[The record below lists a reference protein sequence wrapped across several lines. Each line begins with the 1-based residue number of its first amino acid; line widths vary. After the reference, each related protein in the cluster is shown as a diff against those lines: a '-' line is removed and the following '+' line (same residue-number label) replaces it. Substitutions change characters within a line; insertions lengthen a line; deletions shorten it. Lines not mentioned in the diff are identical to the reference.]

1 MNARRIV
8 DVVPDGLAGE
18 RLDRLVALITGES
31 RARSTSLV
39 ESGAVTLA
47 GRVVTKAAVR
57 LTPGQEIVIVLP
69 ETVVVDVSTEPA
81 VPFSVVYADAAVIVI
96 DKPVGLVVHPGAG
109 QASGTLSQA
118 LAAQYPE
125 LVSVGDP
132 ERPGIV
138 HRLDKSTSG
147 LLVVARTSEAY
158 DDLVEQLASRTVH
171 REYLALVVGHPPA
184 SGVIDAPIGRSQKE
198 PTRMALSRRGREA
211 ITHYETIEKFDQPEP
226 LALVVCRLET
236 GRTHQIRVHM
246 AAIGHPVVGDDRYG
260 GERRDVPIDRPLLHA
275 RSLGFDHPITG
286 DPMEFSSEITAD
298 FAEVLDRLRSAHS

>member
-1 MNARRIV
+1 VNERRIV

-31 RARSTSLV
+31 RAHSTSLV
-39 ESGAVTLA
+39 ESGAVTLG
-47 GRVVTKAAVR
+47 GRVVTKPAIR
-57 LTPGQEIVIVLP
+57 LTPGQEIVIVVP
-69 ETVVVDVSTEPA
+69 ASVVQEVSSEPA
-81 VPFSVVYADAAVIVI
+81 VPYTVVYSDDDVIVV

-109 QASGTLSQA
+109 QSSGTLSQA
-118 LAAQYPE
+118 LVARFPE
-125 LVSVGDP
+125 LASVGDP

-147 LLVVARTSEAY
+147 LLVVARTAEAY

-198 PTRMALSRRGREA
+198 PTRMALSPRGRDA
-211 ITHYETIEKFDQPEP
+211 ITHYETIEKFDHPEP
-226 LALVVCRLET
+226 LALVACRLET

-246 AAIGHPVVGDDRYG
+246 SAIGHPVVGDDRYG
-260 GERRDVPIDRPLLHA
+260 GVRRDVPVGRPLLHA
-275 RSLGFDHPITG
+275 RSLGFDHPVTG
-286 DPMEFSSEITAD
+286 EPMEFDSVIAAD
-298 FAEVLDRLRSAHS
+298 FAEVLDRLRSARP